1 MRKIRIIP
9 DGSCKRCGS
18 LKHDLEE
25 HNRRMA
31 EGRKSSPIWKAR
43 MLEGNA
49 RKRGKPLT
57 FSDPEARGLAIS
69 RALTRPETQA
79 KIVKARKE
87 MWANRSNEERQAIA
101 EKSSK
106 TQKGRGL
113 SAEHLAN
120 LRKSNGGPKSEQ
132 HRKNL
137 SAALMGREVW
147 NKGLTKFTNASVMS
161 NSLKQMGRIPDY
173 NKYRAHYDGPK
184 GKYLMRSRWEV
195 AYAEWLDEQNIDWQ
209 YEPRW
214 FALGGSSYT
223 PDFYLPA
230 EDRYV
235 EIKGRM
241 TEENAKKL
249 KKFAERYP
257 QINLTVLQRAELT
270 AIGLLDKHCRLVER
284 IA

>member
-1 MRKIRIIP
+1 MEPR
-9 DGSCKRCGS
+9 CYRCGS
-18 LKHDLEE
+18 LNHSTEE
-25 HNRRMA
+25 HMQRLA
-31 EGRKSSPIWKAR
+31 EGRRKSAKWRAAVSQANTLNKT
-43 MLEGNA
+43 
-49 RKRGKPLT
+49 GKSIV
-57 FSDPEARGLAIS
+57 FSDPEGRAKRLSESLNRPES
-69 RALTRPETQA
+69 RAKLTE
-79 KIVKARKE
+79 ARKKN
-87 MWANRSNEERQAIA
+87 WAARDDERRAEIA
-101 EKSSK
+101 EKISK
-106 TQKGRGL
+106 AQKGRKF
-113 SAEHLAN
+113 SEKHLAN
-120 LRKSNGGPKSEQ
+120 LRRANSQPRSAE
-132 HRKNL
+132 HREKL
-137 SAALMGREVW
+137 ATGRKGKPSW

-161 NSLKQMGRIPDY
+161 NSLKQMGRVPDY

-270 AIGLLDKHCRLVER
+270 AIGLLDKHCRLVKR

>member
-1 MRKIRIIP
+1 
-9 DGSCKRCGS
+9 
-18 LKHDLEE
+18 
-25 HNRRMA
+25 MA
-31 EGRKSSPIWKAR
+31 EGRRNSAIWKAR

-49 RKRGKPLT
+49 KKRGKPLT

-69 RALTRPETQA
+69 KALARPETRA
-79 KIVKARKE
+79 KLNRALKRTWV
-87 MWANRSNEERQAIA
+87 NRSAEERKALGQKISQA
-101 EKSSK
+101 
-106 TQKGRGL
+106 QKGREL
-113 SAEHLAN
+113 SPEHLAN
-120 LRKSNGGPKSEQ
+120 LRKANSGPLTDE

-137 SAALMGREVW
+137 SASLMGRKTW

-184 GKYLMRSRWEV
+184 GKYLMRSKWEV
-195 AYAEWLDEQNIDWQ
+195 AYAEWLDGQGIDWQ

-214 FALGGSSYT
+214 FNLGGSSYT
-223 PDFYLPA
+223 PDFYLSA

-249 KKFAERYP
+249 KLFAEHYP
-257 QINLTVLQRAELT
+257 QISLTVLQRAELT
-270 AIGLLDKHCRLVER
+270 AIGLLDKHCRLVKQVT
-284 IA
+284 